1 MDGYGII
8 ALATLACATV
18 LFISKKVPIAVTALM
33 IPVVLFVTGV
43 LPDAKVALR
52 GFGNHAALA
61 IAAIFVLGA
70 GLKESGVATMMAR
83 GIERVGGRSERGL
96 IIAVMCAAALLSAV
110 MSNVAVVAILLPVTV
125 SLSRRSGVAPS
136 RLLMPLAIAAML
148 GGTITAIGTAPNF
161 LIHDYLQS
169 GELGFEFGIF
179 DFAPVGLAVTA
190 IGIAFMALVGRHML
204 PELRREDRLAGVPL
218 PEDVAESFD
227 LSDKL
232 AMLKIAPSSRVVGQT
247 IAEAD
252 LRARF
257 GLGIVMVRRGVK
269 VGERWLQPA
278 PDVVL
283 QEGDRLYVE
292 GGEEKAW
299 HCAEEDLMQFGLA
312 GPRAL
317 EMILG
322 RGTTIAEVA
331 LPPRSEATGRT
342 FRGLDFRKRYGLN
355 VIALSRGRPTTT
367 GVIENYTETPLLLGD
382 TFVVSGPAER
392 VRELQ
397 KSTDYIVMTDHS
409 EVEDVRHAPFAI
421 LLLLAAVVPP
431 IFGWVPL
438 PLSALAAA
446 VIMVATNYVSP
457 QALARAIDWNVICL
471 IIGTLPLGVAL
482 QEHGVAEVTAQ
493 AVNTLGSGLGTPGVM
508 GMLFL
513 ISALLAVFTSN
524 AAAAVIVSPVA
535 FEAAVVTGVSLHSL
549 LLAVAYGCSCAF
561 LLPFA
566 QCNILVMAPG
576 GYHTKHFLKVGLA
589 ISLVMAITVV
599 VMLSL

>member
-8 ALATLACATV
+8 ALATLGCATA
-18 LFISKKVPIAVTALM
+18 LFITKKVPIAVTALM

-96 IIAVMCAAALLSAV
+96 MVGVMCAAALLSSV

-125 SLSRRSGVAPS
+125 SLSRRSGLAPS

-148 GGTITAIGTAPNF
+148 GGTITSIGTAPNF
-161 LIHDYLQS
+161 LIHDYLQD
-169 GELGFEFGIF
+169 GALGFEFGIF
-179 DFAPVGLAVTA
+179 DFAPVGLAITGV
-190 IGIAFMALVGRHML
+190 GILFMAFVGRHML
-204 PELRREDRLAGVPL
+204 PVLRREDRLAGIPL

-227 LSDKL
+227 LSDRL
-232 AMLKIAPSSRVVGQT
+232 SMLKLVPSSRVAGQT
-247 IAEAD
+247 IAGAD

-257 GLGIVMVRRGVK
+257 GLGIVLVRRGSK
-269 VGERWLQPA
+269 VGERWLQPT
-278 PDVVL
+278 PDLVL
-283 QEGDRLYVE
+283 QVGDRLYVE

-299 HCAEEDLMQFGLA
+299 HCAEEDFMQFGLA

-331 LPPRSEATGRT
+331 LPPRSEATGKT
-342 FRGLDFRKRYGLN
+342 FRSLEFRKRYGLN

-367 GVIENYTETPLLLGD
+367 GVVEDYTETPLLLGD
-382 TFVVSGPAER
+382 TFVVSGPAEQ

-397 KSTDYIVMTDHS
+397 KSREYIVLTDHS

-421 LLLLAAVVPP
+421 LLLLVAVVPP
-431 IFGWVPL
+431 ILGWAPL
-438 PLSALAAA
+438 PLSAVAAA
-446 VIMVATNYVSP
+446 VIMVATNTVSRP
-457 QALARAIDWNVICL
+457 ALARAIDWNVICL

-482 QEHGVAEVTAQ
+482 QQHGVAEVTAQ
-493 AVNTLGSGLGTPGVM
+493 AVDWLGSGLGTPGVL
-508 GMLFL
+508 GLLFL
-513 ISALLAVFTSN
+513 ISALLAVLTSN

-535 FEAAVVTGVSLHSL
+535 AEAAGVTGVPLHAL

-576 GYHTKHFLKVGLA
+576 GYHTRDFLRVGLA
-589 ISLVMAITVV
+589 ISVVMAATVITL
-599 VMLSL
+599 LSL